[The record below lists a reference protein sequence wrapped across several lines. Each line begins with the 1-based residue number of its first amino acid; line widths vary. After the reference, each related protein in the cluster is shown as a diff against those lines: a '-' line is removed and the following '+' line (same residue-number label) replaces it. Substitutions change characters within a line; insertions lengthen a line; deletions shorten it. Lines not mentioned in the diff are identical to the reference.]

1 MFGWEEGKECSHQS
15 PDLGNCKSEILQK
28 DYQSPKMTDA
38 KPKTR
43 ESGEGETDR
52 QTKRK
57 QVNISLLKLTM
68 NCLPWQAI
76 LNLKA

>member
-15 PDLGNCKSEILQK
+15 PDLGNCKSEILQE

-43 ESGEGETDR
+43 ESGEGETD
-52 QTKRK
+52 KEK
-57 QVNISLLKLTM
+57 ISKY
-68 NCLPWQAI
+68 I
-76 LNLKA
+76 SS